1 MEKRIAIINQIKKK
15 GLLPL
20 FFHADLDVSTGVLTA
35 LYEAGLRTVE
45 YTNRG
50 VEALK
55 NFEQLRGYCDLKY
68 KDMWL
73 GAGTIKDAAAA
84 RDFINAG
91 ADFLVSPGLAED
103 VFDLTYSEKL
113 LWIPG
118 CMSVSEIMQAEQF
131 GLEMIKLFPGNLL
144 GPSFVS
150 AIKEIFPNLL
160 FVPTGGVKLEK
171 KNLQDWFRS
180 GIVAVGMG
188 SQVITK
194 NFLEK
199 KKFKKIT
206 AAAEEVLDLI
216 KEIRKEENE

>member
-1 MEKRIAIINQIKKK
+1 MEKRIAIVNQIRKQ

-20 FFHADLDVSTGVLTA
+20 FFHADLEVCTGVLRA

-50 VEALK
+50 PEALK
-55 NFEQLRGYCDLKY
+55 NFEQLRGYCDLHH

-73 GAGTIKDAAAA
+73 GAGTIKDASAA

-103 VFDLTYSEKL
+103 VFDLAYSEKV

-131 GLEMIKLFPGNLL
+131 GLQLIKLFPGRLL

-150 AIKEIFPNLL
+150 AIREIFPNLL
-160 FVPTGGVKLEK
+160 FLPTGGVELEK
-171 KNLQDWFRS
+171 KNLQEWFRS
-180 GIVAVGMG
+180 GVVAVGMG

-194 NFLEK
+194 SFLEK
-199 KKFKKIT
+199 KKYKKIS
-206 AAAEEVLDLI
+206 AAAEEAMDLI
-216 KEIRKEENE
+216 KEIRKEEKK

>member
-1 MEKRIAIINQIKKK
+1 MEKRIVIVNQIRKQ

-20 FFHADLDVSTGVLTA
+20 FFHADLEVCTGVLSA

-50 VEALK
+50 PEALK
-55 NFEQLRGYCDLKY
+55 NFEQLRGYCDLHH

-73 GAGTIKDAAAA
+73 GAGTIKDASAA

-103 VFDLTYSEKL
+103 VFDLAYSEKV

-118 CMSVSEIMQAEQF
+118 CMSVSEIMQAEQY

-171 KNLQDWFRS
+171 KNLEDWFRS

-194 NFLEK
+194 SFLEK
-199 KKFKKIT
+199 NKYKKIT
-206 AAAEEVLDLI
+206 TAAKEAMNLI
-216 KEIRKEENE
+216 KEIRKEEKK

>member
-1 MEKRIAIINQIKKK
+1 MEKRIAIVNQIRKQ

-20 FFHADLDVSTGVLTA
+20 FFHADLEVCTGVLSA

-50 VEALK
+50 PEALK
-55 NFEQLRGYCDLKY
+55 NFEQLRGYCDLHH

-73 GAGTIKDAAAA
+73 GAGTIKDASAA

-103 VFDLTYSEKL
+103 VFDLAYSEKV

-118 CMSVSEIMQAEQF
+118 CMSVSEIMQAEQY

-160 FVPTGGVKLEK
+160 FVPTGGVRLEK
-171 KNLQDWFRS
+171 KNLEDWFRS

-206 AAAEEVLDLI
+206 AAAEEAMDLI
-216 KEIRKEENE
+216 KEIRKEEKK

>member
-1 MEKRIAIINQIKKK
+1 MEKRIAIVNQVKKQ

-20 FFHADLDVSTGVLTA
+20 FFHADLKTSIDVVGA
-35 LYEAGLRTVE
+35 LYDAGLRTVE

-50 VEALK
+50 AEALK
-55 NFEQLRGYCDLKY
+55 NFEQLRGFCDLNL

-73 GAGTIKDAAAA
+73 GAGTIKEAGAA

-103 VFDLTYSEKL
+103 VFDLTYSEKI

-131 GLEMIKLFPGNLL
+131 GLQLIKLFPGNLL
-144 GPSFVS
+144 GPSFLS

-160 FVPTGGVKLEK
+160 FIPTGGVDLEK
-171 KNLQDWFRS
+171 KNLQNWFRS
-180 GIVAVGMG
+180 GVIAVGMG

-194 NFLEK
+194 SFLEK
-199 KKFKKIT
+199 KKYKKIT
-206 AAAEEVLDLI
+206 VAAAEAMDLI
-216 KEIRKEENE
+216 KEIRKDLPH

>member
-1 MEKRIAIINQIKKK
+1 MEKRIAIVNQIRKQ

-20 FFHADLDVSTGVLTA
+20 FFHADLEVCTGVLRA

-50 VEALK
+50 PEALK
-55 NFEQLRGYCDLKY
+55 NFEQLRGYCDLHH

-73 GAGTIKDAAAA
+73 GAGTIKDASAA

-103 VFDLTYSEKL
+103 VFDLSYSEKI

-171 KNLQDWFRS
+171 KNLEDWFRS

-194 NFLEK
+194 SFLEK
-199 KKFKKIT
+199 NKYKKIT
-206 AAAEEVLDLI
+206 TAAKEAMNLI
-216 KEIRKEENE
+216 KEIRKEEKK